1 MPGVKG
7 AGGPPPKR
15 SSQRRRR
22 NVPEGPEVTHAPGAS
37 SKKRARPPANSHW
50 HPVARSWYS
59 SLADSGQAVFYEP
72 SDWAVA
78 YLLAESI
85 SREMEPQPLL
95 DGSGKPVTDSKGAP
109 VLIKRPPKASALS
122 AWWKAMA
129 DLMVTEGARRR
140 LRLELDVPAPGGA
153 EEGGS
158 VSSLDAWRSRT
169 DGTG

>member
-15 SSQRRRR
+15 ADQRRRR
-22 NVPEGPEVTHAPGAS
+22 NKDTVPVTRAKGAAP
-37 SKKRARPPANSHW
+37 KKRQRPPANSHW
-50 HPVARSWYS
+50 HPVARRWYS
-59 SLADSGQAVFYEP
+59 SLAESGQSKFYEP

-78 YLLAESI
+78 YMLAEAI
-85 SREMEPQPLL
+85 SRELEPQPLL
-95 DGSGKPVTDSKGAP
+95 DGSGKTVVDSKGEP
-109 VLIKRPPKASALS
+109 VMVKRPPKASALS

-129 DLMVTEGARRR
+129 DLMVTEGSRRR
-140 LRLELDVPAPGGA
+140 LRLELDLPAAGEGG
-153 EEGGS
+153 EEAGS